1 MIYEELIPARIIP
14 SLEMAK
20 VLSLGTLLLYKF
32 PSNPFS
38 ILKDGMFGD
47 FLKDF
52 NDFLLGYFWV

>member
-1 MIYEELIPARIIP
+1 MYEELIPARIIP

-47 FLKDF
+47 LIKDF
-52 NDFLLGYFWV
+52 NDFFLGYFWV

>member
-1 MIYEELIPARIIP
+1 
-14 SLEMAK
+14 MAK

-47 FLKDF
+47 LFKDF
-52 NDFLLGYFWV
+52 NDFFLGYFLEVFLEMITLT